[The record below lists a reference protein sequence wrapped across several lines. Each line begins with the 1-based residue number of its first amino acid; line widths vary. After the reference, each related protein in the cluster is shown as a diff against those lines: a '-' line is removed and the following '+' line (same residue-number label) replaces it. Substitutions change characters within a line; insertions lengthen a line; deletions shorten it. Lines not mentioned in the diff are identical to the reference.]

1 MRNKARPFKR
11 MLERLGKRDD
21 MNLSGNNFQ
30 QCRDEAT
37 DQEDDRQAD
46 TAAVYRSVRL
56 FCYALD
62 KCS

>member
-1 MRNKARPFKR
+1 
-11 MLERLGKRDD
+11 

-62 KCS
+62 KCSWWQNRHAGERVSPL

>member
-1 MRNKARPFKR
+1 MKFSSNK
-11 MLERLGKRDD
+11 
-21 MNLSGNNFQ
+21 SQ
-30 QCRDEAT
+30 QCRYEAT

-62 KCS
+62 KSSWSQNRRAGERVSPL